1 MRRLD
6 DVRGRRLCWRRIDS
20 LWDISGR
27 RGKGGSAGQ
36 LDGSAAGFAR
46 QVRSGRT
53 SNHRVRRQGHL
64 CSGWKNVDAPTAATI
79 GGPETAR
86 CEALGYTQRTPLAR
100 RQRATSTA
108 ERLTAGMVTVTLV
121 CRLHA
126 AEDPTLAGTVAWAR
140 TAAGLALDS
149 WTRTRSSPHGTL
161 GMVVAPTFRVA
172 QGSGLMFIGRMAA
185 GHPSCATQL
194 ECWMGA

>member
-1 MRRLD
+1 MGSGMRRLD

-100 RQRATSTA
+100 RQRALSTA
-108 ERLTAGMVTVTLV
+108 EILTAGMVTVTLV
-121 CRLHA
+121 CRPHA
-126 AEDPTLAGTVAWAR
+126 AESPTLAGTVAWAR
-140 TAAGLALDS
+140 TAAGRFTALDS
-149 WTRTRSSPHGTL
+149 WAGTRGTPHGTPRL
-161 GMVVAPTFRVA
+161 VVAPTSA
-172 QGSGLMFIGRMAA
+172 GLRA
-185 GHPSCATQL
+185 L
-194 ECWMGA
+194 D